1 MKKLYGFGDFHFGDM
16 YPWQLDVGEHMLAWV
31 DSLDVG
37 SQQDA
42 EAILAGDVFDNALN
56 AGSCVAQIKKLAD
69 ILSKKFRFIYI
80 LTGNHDRKKHKG
92 KIQNSLEFL
101 NSWSNIRVIENPE
114 VVVTENGFT
123 CLLMPYTV
131 DEGQGFVSDT
141 YDKWAATV
149 KHKNIDVIAGHWTKK
164 NSDVPFSGGDFV
176 DLDKYPKPVTY
187 FLGHIHT
194 RLDED
199 YLGSIWATKITESNT
214 DYPRAVK
221 VLDSDR
227 RVTEIPVPEFV
238 KYKAIRYPEKITD
251 PDDGL
256 IYIYTVENFNNLQ
269 AAKVFYKGYNIK
281 AVSKGTDFTKADSVE
296 SSDEDLISYT
306 DMKKAFDDMI
316 RESDIKV
323 SRKLYKLVTNLLDN
337 N

>member
-1 MKKLYGFGDFHFGDM
+1 MKKIYGFGDFHFGDM
-16 YPWQLDVGEHMLAWV
+16 YPWQLEVGEHMLTWV
-31 DSLDVG
+31 KSLNVG
-37 SQQDA
+37 PQQDA

-69 ILSKKFRFIYI
+69 ILSEKFRFVYI

-101 NSWSNIRVIENPE
+101 NSWNNIRVIENPE
-114 VVVTENGFT
+114 VLVTENGFT
-123 CLLMPYTV
+123 CLFMPYTV

-164 NSDVPFSGGDFV
+164 SSDVPFAGGDFV

-194 RLDED
+194 RIDED

-227 RVTEIPVPEFV
+227 KVTEIPIPEFV
-238 KYKAIRYPEKITD
+238 KYKTIRYPEKI
-251 PDDGL
+251 
-256 IYIYTVENFNNLQ
+256 I
-269 AAKVFYKGYNIK
+269 
-281 AVSKGTDFTKADSVE
+281 
-296 SSDEDLISYT
+296 
-306 DMKKAFDDMI
+306 
-316 RESDIKV
+316 
-323 SRKLYKLVTNLLDN
+323 
-337 N
+337 

>member
-37 SQQDA
+37 PQQDA

-123 CLLMPYTV
+123 CLLMP
-131 DEGQGFVSDT
+131 
-141 YDKWAATV
+141 
-149 KHKNIDVIAGHWTKK
+149 
-164 NSDVPFSGGDFV
+164 
-176 DLDKYPKPVTY
+176 
-187 FLGHIHT
+187 
-194 RLDED
+194 
-199 YLGSIWATKITESNT
+199 
-214 DYPRAVK
+214 
-221 VLDSDR
+221 
-227 RVTEIPVPEFV
+227 
-238 KYKAIRYPEKITD
+238 
-251 PDDGL
+251 
-256 IYIYTVENFNNLQ
+256 
-269 AAKVFYKGYNIK
+269 
-281 AVSKGTDFTKADSVE
+281 
-296 SSDEDLISYT
+296 
-306 DMKKAFDDMI
+306 
-316 RESDIKV
+316 
-323 SRKLYKLVTNLLDN
+323 
-337 N
+337 

>member
-1 MKKLYGFGDFHFGDM
+1 MKKIYGFGDFHFGDM
-16 YPWQLDVGEHMLAWV
+16 YPWQLEVGEHMLTWV
-31 DSLDVG
+31 KSLNVG
-37 SQQDA
+37 PQQDA

-69 ILSKKFRFIYI
+69 ILSGKFRFIYI

-101 NSWSNIRVIENPE
+101 NSWNNIRVIENPE
-114 VVVTENGFT
+114 VLVTENGFT

-141 YDKWAATV
+141 YDQWATTV

-164 NSDVPFSGGDFV
+164 SSDVLFSGGDFV
-176 DLDKYPKPVTY
+176 DLGKYPKPVTY

-194 RLDED
+194 RIDED
-199 YLGSIWATKITESNT
+199 YLGSIWATKITESST

-227 RVTEIPVPEFV
+227 KVTEVPVPEFV
-238 KYKAIRYPEKITD
+238 KYKTIRYPEKIVD
-251 PDDGL
+251 PDDGH

-269 AAKVFYKGYNIK
+269 AAKVFYKGFNIK
-281 AVSKGTDFTKADSVE
+281 AVSKGTDFTKADSIE
-296 SSDEDLISYT
+296 SSDEDLISYK

-323 SRKLYKLVTNLLDN
+323 SRKLYKLVTNLLDSN
-337 N
+337 